1 MAACTYFQYGDI
13 ETPDDQMKS
22 DASELELLLRG
33 VGGLTVQEKVILQQ
47 NLGVA
52 NVTNLTFLSNSS
64 DMDRVFGEKTND
76 DRLLVRRRLED
87 VIQEIRCGG
96 WNLELYQLSPAH
108 FLTSRRLLRNQNI
121 KSRLVTI
128 SSLPTIFHVV
138 AGIAVTVT
146 ILVLIM
152 SVA

>member
-52 NVTNLTFLSNSS
+52 NVTNLTFLSKSS
-64 DMDRVFGEKTND
+64 DMDRVFGEKTHD

-128 SSLPTIFHVV
+128 SSLPIIFHVV